1 MAKRRARKLPDG
13 AELAPIVTAA
23 FLNRCS
29 RDDIERWLDEGKLR
43 SHLIH
48 KRVFIDL
55 AELDALMHGQQP
67 VCGCA
72 GRVRRE

>member
-13 AELAPIVTAA
+13 GELAPIVTAA

-29 RDDIERWLDEGKLR
+29 RTDIERWLDEGKLR

-55 AELDALMHGQQP
+55 AELDALMHGHGSI
-67 VCGCA
+67 CGCA
-72 GRVRRE
+72 GVRRQE